1 MLESSLEA
9 QASAT
14 SSNCHSGILGALNPP
29 LRGGPVG
36 CLRVTPSSTT
46 FITTVSRQSELHI
59 SYSVN
64 YPVILSAATFLFPAN
79 RAGSSAYL
87 RKTRDSDVKHFR
99 DQTRLA
105 VDIVPESKTL
115 LPQWPCLPDG
125 DRSESTVDT
134 RSSRSF
140 PRTGLGLRYRIRSPL
155 QNRCGSAQGLKPSR
169 SNNLNIFHLSSFTH
183 ETSIA

>member
-14 SSNCHSGILGALNPP
+14 SSNGYSGILGALNPP
-29 LRGGPVG
+29 PRGGPVG
-36 CLRVTPSSTT
+36 CLQITPSPTT

-115 LPQWPCLPDG
+115 LPQWPCLP
-125 DRSESTVDT
+125 ESTVDT

-169 SNNLNIFHLSSFTH
+169 SNNLNILHLSSFTH
-183 ETSIA
+183 ETSTA

>member
-1 MLESSLEA
+1 MESSLEA

-115 LPQWPCLPDG
+115 LPQWPCLP
-125 DRSESTVDT
+125 ESTVDT

-169 SNNLNIFHLSSFTH
+169 SNNLNILHLSSFTH
-183 ETSIA
+183 ETSTA